1 MGNYHGELQNK
12 DSPHLESDNHM
23 QRRTRLVLA
32 PLAASTLLGIALT
45 ACAPGATTNDSAADI
60 EASTELTTDE
70 ITLTLMSTPES
81 GAATEATIAA
91 FEAEHPNIAIEYS
104 QTNYDDYNQSV
115 NLNLSGD
122 QSPDIVL
129 LNAVANTV
137 KNKLVLPLDDYAGL
151 YGWDDF
157 FPANQLNQW
166 RVADDGSTLGDGGAL
181 VAAPAGFSLVGV
193 YYNKALAAQLGI
205 TAPTSLAE
213 FEASLEKANSA
224 GALPVQLGNAEGHAA
239 FIVQLL
245 GQGEAGADDAN
256 AWAFGHEGETFDTA
270 ANRTA
275 AETLAAWQKA
285 GYLGDATTANG
296 TDLQGAVDN
305 FIAGKGLFLVDGIW
319 DAGKIGDG
327 LGDSAGFL
335 PFPGANVTGIG
346 TSVAY
351 AISAQSEH
359 PNEAAAFLDFLRSA
373 EASEQQFAQG
383 FMPNDPTVAV
393 AEEGTLQGDIVA
405 SWAKVAE
412 ADGLVAFNNNA
423 TATMNDTL
431 KAGTQQLIAGQL
443 SVDDFLA
450 SIQDDWAKAHA
461 G

>member
-1 MGNYHGELQNK
+1 MNYPGVLQNTLP
-12 DSPHLESDNHM
+12 SPEGDTLM

-32 PLAASTLLGIALT
+32 PLAAGTLLGIALT
-45 ACAPGATTNDSAADI
+45 ACAPGATTSGPAADV

-91 FEAEHPNIAIEYS
+91 FEAEHPNITIEYS

-137 KNKLVLPLDDYAGL
+137 KNKLVLPLDDYADL

-157 FPANQLNQW
+157 YPANQLNQW
-166 RVADDGSTLGDGGAL
+166 RVADDGSTLGEGGAL
-181 VAAPAGFSLVGV
+181 YAAPAGFSLVGA
-193 YYNKALAAQLGI
+193 YYNKALAEQLGI
-205 TAPTSLAE
+205 EAPDSPAD
-213 FEASLEKANSA
+213 FEKALQTAAAA
-224 GALPVQLGNAEGHAA
+224 GTLPVQVGNAEGHAA
-239 FIVQLL
+239 FVVQLL
-245 GQGEAGADDAN
+245 GQGASGADTAN
-256 AWAFGHEGETFDTA
+256 AWAFGHEGETFETD
-270 ANRTA
+270 ANRDA
-275 AETLAAWQKA
+275 AQTLVDWQKA
-285 GYLGDATTANG
+285 GYLGDPTTVNG

-327 LGDSAGFL
+327 LGADAGFL
-335 PFPGANVTGIG
+335 PFPGENVTGIG

-351 AISAQSEH
+351 AISSQSEH
-359 PNEAAAFLDFLRSA
+359 PNEAAAFLDFLRSP

-393 AEEGTLQGDIVA
+393 AEDGTLQGDIVA
-405 SWAKVAE
+405 AWAQIAD

-423 TATMNDTL
+423 TATMNDVL
-431 KAGTQQLIAGQL
+431 KAGTQQLIAGQTTVDAFL
-443 SVDDFLA
+443 TSVQA
-450 SIQDDWAKAHA
+450 DWAAAHA

>member
-1 MGNYHGELQNK
+1 
-12 DSPHLESDNHM
+12 M

-32 PLAASTLLGIALT
+32 PLAAGTILGLALT
-45 ACAPGATTNDSAADI
+45 ACAPGASSPQTGTEV
-60 EASTELTTDE
+60 EASTDLTTDDV
-70 ITLTLMSTPES
+70 TLTLMSTPES

-91 FEAEHPNIAIEYS
+91 FEAKHPNITIEYS

-115 NLNLSGD
+115 NLNLTGEE
-122 QSPDIVL
+122 SPDIVL

-137 KNKLVLPLDDYAGL
+137 KNKLVLPLDDYSDL

-166 RVADDGSTLGDGGAL
+166 RVADDGTTLGDGGAL
-181 VAAPAGFSLVGV
+181 YAAPAGFSLVGA

-205 TAPTSLAE
+205 EAPQSLADL
-213 FEASLEKANSA
+213 EAALKTAAAA
-224 GALPVQLGNAEGHAA
+224 GVLPIQLGNAEGHAA

-245 GQGEAGADDAN
+245 GQGASGADVAN
-256 AWAFGHEGETFDTA
+256 AWAFGHEGETFDTE
-270 ANRTA
+270 ANTA
-275 AETLAAWQKA
+275 AAQTLVDWQEA
-285 GYLGDATTANG
+285 GLLGDPTTVNG

-305 FIAGKGLFLVDGIW
+305 FIDGEGLFLIDGIW

-327 LGDSAGFL
+327 LAEDAGFVA
-335 PFPGANVTGIG
+335 FPGDNVTGIG

-351 AISAQSEH
+351 AISSQSEH
-359 PNEAAAFLDFLRSA
+359 PNEAAAFLDFLRSP

-383 FMPNDPTVAV
+383 FMPDDPSVAV
-393 AEEGTLQGDIVA
+393 AEDGTLQGDIVA
-405 SWAKVAE
+405 SWAEVAE

-443 SVDDFLA
+443 SVSDFIA
-450 SIQDDWAKAHA
+450 SVQDDWAAAHA